1 MEEEES
7 EGIIYLSSMPEGVV
21 ANILSLTTP
30 SDACRSSAVSGTFH
44 AAAQSDILWNNFLPI
59 DWESLVS
66 RRKTSDL
73 KFDPIS
79 SSKKEIFF
87 SLCDCPLLI
96 DDGNKSFSLDKW
108 SGKKCIMLGARDL
121 KIIWTDTPDYWTWIS
136 HPESRFG
143 EVAVLLQA
151 WWVELRGKISCKML
165 SAATTYAAYFVFKM
179 NERYYGFDI
188 VPADAK
194 VGIVGGDC
202 CTISVGLDP
211 YLDNSQRKRQRL
223 VWMGSNAPGHRQ
235 RLRWMGSKTHTPGIN
250 MSRMALPKE
259 RHDGWFE
266 IEMGEFHNNG
276 GDDEVEMVLKEVN
289 CNYSKCGLI
298 VQGIEIRPK
307 KSVLHR

>member
-96 DDGNKSFSLDKW
+96 DDGNKVTFLIPLIFLIRNPSPTPPPVPIVGSEVLSFSGVLFEYLRQQNYFQSSLFIGEKL
-108 SGKKCIMLGARDL
+108 KLIDL
-121 KIIWTDTPDYWTWIS
+121 
-136 HPESRFG
+136 
-143 EVAVLLQA
+143 VL
-151 WWVELRGKISCKML
+151 SC
-165 SAATTYAAYFVFKM
+165 
-179 NERYYGFDI
+179 
-188 VPADAK
+188 
-194 VGIVGGDC
+194 
-202 CTISVGLDP
+202 
-211 YLDNSQRKRQRL
+211 
-223 VWMGSNAPGHRQ
+223 
-235 RLRWMGSKTHTPGIN
+235 
-250 MSRMALPKE
+250 
-259 RHDGWFE
+259 
-266 IEMGEFHNNG
+266 
-276 GDDEVEMVLKEVN
+276 
-289 CNYSKCGLI
+289 LI
-298 VQGIEIRPK
+298 
-307 KSVLHR
+307 